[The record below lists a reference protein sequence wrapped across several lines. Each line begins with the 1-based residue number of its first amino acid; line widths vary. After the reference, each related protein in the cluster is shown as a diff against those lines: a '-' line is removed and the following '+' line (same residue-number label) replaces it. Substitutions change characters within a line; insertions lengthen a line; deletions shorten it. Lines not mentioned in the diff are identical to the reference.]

1 VIMEPNNTFSLQRF
15 KLLFKQSYRINKKSV
30 GISLAAIA
38 GTMFIFLILSQSSS
52 QFKNWNQAQGLAIF
66 KVFFFLL
73 GIFYT
78 SFAFPAF
85 RSKEKTMA
93 YLMLPVSTYEKFIF
107 EILIRLVAFIL
118 FIPLLFWVVANLE
131 GIIVHYFV
139 PDLINYKFSF
149 YDAFTKFAQN
159 NSLRGWS
166 VFAYIQTV
174 LFVFIAAFT
183 GASHFSKLPLMKTL
197 FVFSV
202 IQVGFVLFA
211 YLLYKGLNLK
221 EVNFS
226 IERLLFIKNKA
237 QGIIFYEISAMI
249 INISL
254 LTISWFSLKEKEA

>member
-1 VIMEPNNTFSLQRF
+1 MEPNNTFSLQRF
-15 KLLFKQSYRINKKSV
+15 KLLFKQSYRINKKSA

-38 GTMFIFLILSQSSS
+38 GTMFILLILSQSASH
-52 QFKNWNQAQGLAIF
+52 FNNWNQGESLAIF

-73 GIFYT
+73 GIIYT

-85 RSKEKTMA
+85 RTKEKTMA
-93 YLMLPVSTYEKFIF
+93 YLMLPVSAYEKFIF
-107 EILIRLVAFIL
+107 EILIRIVAFIL
-118 FIPLLFWVVANLE
+118 FMPLIFWIIANLE

-139 PDLINYKFSF
+139 PELINFKFSF
-149 YDAFTKFAQN
+149 NDVFTKFAHN
-159 NSLRGWS
+159 YTLKGWS
-166 VFAYIQTV
+166 MFAYIQTV

-183 GASHFSKLPLMKTL
+183 GASHFSKMPLMKTL

-211 YLLYKGLNLK
+211 YLLYKGLNLN
-221 EVNFS
+221 EADFS
-226 IERLLFIKNKA
+226 FEKILFIKNEA
-237 QGIIFYEISAMI
+237 LGIIVYAISALI